1 MYIHMHIEY
10 TRTRT
15 HCKFERRATAKFS
28 FFPLKSKIRQGNIR
42 CKRVVVFRKE
52 LAVETLSSI
61 YFDLELDAVIT
72 AYINKVYSVLRSI
85 IVWVHGG
92 DCRPGPALP
101 WPGLAWPYPALPC
114 PGLAWPGLVDSAWP
128 GPTHA
133 TLGINARKRPSG
145 SLRWV
150 KRTNATQ
157 RCQSRQWDFS

>member
-1 MYIHMHIEY
+1 MHIEY

-101 WPGLAWPYPALPC
+101 CPALPWPGLAWPYPALPW
-114 PGLAWPGLVDSAWP
+114 PSLAWPGRLGLTRPNTRHTRNKRAKATEWK
-128 GPTHA
+128 PTMSE
-133 TLGINARKRPSG
+133 TNQR
-145 SLRWV
+145 
-150 KRTNATQ
+150 NATVPVSPV
-157 RCQSRQWDFS
+157 RL